1 MSKELQ
7 TLNEKIAE
15 RIGKDL
21 VDLIPKDQWQ
31 SIVDREILKFKRDV
45 APGIIQDL
53 LKESYINKAK
63 STIDRLTM
71 QEGWDSERQSQIN
84 SELEKFIGD
93 SAGIIFAGMLSPS
106 IQIVLQDLRGRL
118 GY

>member
-1 MSKELQ
+1 MSNELQ

-31 SIVDREILKFKRDV
+31 SMVDNEISKFRRDT
-45 APGIIQDL
+45 APGLIRDL
-53 LKESYINKAK
+53 IKDDFLARARIELDKLTSASEWNDEAKAYIN
-63 STIDRLTM
+63 
-71 QEGWDSERQSQIN
+71 E
-84 SELEKFIGD
+84 ELIKYISSSSG
-93 SAGIIFAGMLSPS
+93 SIFAGMLAPS
-106 IQIVLQDLRGRL
+106 TQMVLENLRHNL